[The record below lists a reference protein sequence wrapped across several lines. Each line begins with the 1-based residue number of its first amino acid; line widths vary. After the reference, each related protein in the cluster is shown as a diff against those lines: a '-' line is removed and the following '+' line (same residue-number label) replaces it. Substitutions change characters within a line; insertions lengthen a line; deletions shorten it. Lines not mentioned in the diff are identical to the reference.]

1 MFANRDYYEKFHN
14 HYWRTQLVD
23 HKHCMEIIDCLSS
36 LHTKKAVIRYPD
48 VVNDLNELY
57 LEGLKATDA
66 GHFKEREFPDHS
78 FK

>member
-1 MFANRDYYEKFHN
+1 
-14 HYWRTQLVD
+14 
-23 HKHCMEIIDCLSS
+23 MEIIDCLSS
-36 LHTKKAVIRYPD
+36 LHMKKAVIRYPD
-48 VVNDLNELY
+48 VANDLNELY